1 MPEAFAHGIRTG
13 MSPQDK
19 EVGAAR
25 TKVFHQSKFY
35 KTNFLN
41 NPNVERAFDPGRNTL
56 TKRRV
61 SETGSI
67 PQETLIAMNKAGNEV
82 RVRQGRAP
90 MTDPRIGQPDTPAT
104 TTPANRTPLF
114 FGGEPS
120 LLAAPFAAG
129 FSDIGAASRT
139 TVPAIA
145 ATPTPTSSTAVAPVT
160 AKKKQTGSSAAGH
173 GQAQPI
179 KKKKKKAPAQTS
191 ARRSALLFDQG
202 GGGLG

>member
-1 MPEAFAHGIRTG
+1 MPEAFAHGLRTG

-25 TKVFHQSKFY
+25 TQVFQQSEFY
-35 KTNFLN
+35 KTHFLN
-41 NPNVERAFDPGRNTL
+41 NPSVERAFDPGRNTL
-56 TKRRV
+56 KKRRV
-61 SETGSI
+61 AETGSI
-67 PQETLIAMNKAGNEV
+67 PDATLRAMDVAGNVV
-82 RVRQGRAP
+82 RARQGRAP
-90 MTDPRIGQPDTPAT
+90 ITDPRIGQPDTPAT

-114 FGGEPS
+114 FGGEVGS
-120 LLAAPFAAG
+120 
-129 FSDIGAASRT
+129 ASRT

-179 KKKKKKAPAQTS
+179 KKKKKKAPAPTS

>member
-1 MPEAFAHGIRTG
+1 MPEAFAHGLRTG

-25 TKVFHQSKFY
+25 TQVFQQSEFY
-35 KTNFLN
+35 KTHFLN

-56 TKRRV
+56 KKRRV
-61 SETGSI
+61 AETGSI
-67 PQETLIAMNKAGNEV
+67 PDATLRAMDVAGNVV
-82 RVRQGRAP
+82 RARQGRAP
-90 MTDPRIGQPDTPAT
+90 TIDARIGENKVIGGAS
-104 TTPANRTPLF
+104 PANRTPLF
-114 FGGEPS
+114 FGGEVGS
-120 LLAAPFAAG
+120 
-129 FSDIGAASRT
+129 ASRT

-145 ATPTPTSSTAVAPVT
+145 ATPTPTSSTAVAPVP
-160 AKKKQTGSSAAGH
+160 AKKKQQTGSSAAGH
-173 GQAQPI
+173 GQAQSI